1 MSQKPREASRH
12 VHGSADLGHLPLG
25 TVGLRDLEVDTLDAA
40 GGPHDLDAAQ
50 VGPEVLE
57 DALCEFEEV
66 AQARVVWHV
75 L

>member
-1 MSQKPREASRH
+1 MH
-12 VHGSADLGHLPLG
+12 MHGSADLGHLPLSA
-25 TVGLRDLEVDTLDAA
+25 VGLRDLEVDTLDAA

-57 DALCEFEEV
+57 DALRELEEV
-66 AQARVVWHV
+66 AQARVVRHV